1 MKIFLPLLLAA
12 GLLRAS
18 AQPTLLTTNWTGGF
32 VNAGVIPDNDLNGW
46 LDSRV
51 ITDIPAQNVDSLE
64 VTLNLSGGFTGD
76 IYAYLWHDGI
86 MSILLDRV
94 GTPANAGFGYLDN
107 GFNVTLSDAASSSL
121 HNYQDYN
128 PAYNNGSV
136 TGTWQPDGS
145 SLSAFQGTAL
155 DGTWTLFVADES
167 SGGVMTVNSWGLNIA
182 ATPEPS
188 AVALSVVGI
197 TSLLLFRQRRR
208 TRTVVTL

>member
-1 MKIFLPLLLAA
+1 
-12 GLLRAS
+12 
-18 AQPTLLTTNWTGGF
+18 
-32 VNAGVIPDNDLNGW
+32 
-46 LDSRV
+46 
-51 ITDIPAQNVDSLE
+51 
-64 VTLNLSGGFTGD
+64 
-76 IYAYLWHDGI
+76 